1 MGTPSYMAPE
11 QAAGDTHA
19 IGPLSDVYAL
29 GAILY
34 ELLTGR
40 PPFRGPTLVVT
51 LELVRHQDP
60 TPPSRVN
67 PRVPRDLE
75 TICLKCLAKEP
86 GRRYSSALA
95 LAQDLERYCGGE
107 SILARRE
114 GLPARLWRKVKRRP
128 LVAVLTPVVV
138 ALVVV
143 AAIVG
148 RRALQDRAA
157 AARDRKVTALNQK
170 FEDGLAV
177 TDWTADHLRTMDGL
191 LADLQELDPDRVDEA
206 RQRVRQRFGAS
217 IRRAIDRPSSL
228 QAQHVAGV
236 EGLLELLA
244 DRDLHALPPLREAL
258 ALRTRRWEPLFDLEA
273 PAEGLD
279 NVFEPGH
286 VYVDGKTLKAL
297 PPFTPRVVTRVGA
310 AGNIRLEAAFR
321 RSCDAVPG

>member
-95 LAQDLERYCGGE
+95 LAQDLERCRAGE

-128 LVAVLTPVVV
+128 LVAALVPVMAA
-138 ALVVV
+138 ALVVAV
-143 AAIVG
+143 VLG
-148 RRALQDRAA
+148 RRGLEDREV
-157 AARDRKVTALNQK
+157 AARDRKVTALNQQIR
-170 FEDGLAV
+170 DDHDRTV
-177 TDWTADHLRTMDGL
+177 WTAERLRTK
-191 LADLQELDPDRVDEA
+191 
-206 RQRVRQRFGAS
+206 
-217 IRRAIDRPSSL
+217 
-228 QAQHVAGV
+228 
-236 EGLLELLA
+236 EGLVAEL
-244 DRDLHALPPLREAL
+244 EAL
-258 ALRTRRWEPLFDLEA
+258 APEQAEAARRHVLQRFTAFIQESMGRANLQADDVAAIDASLALLAERDAAAVPHLLQRLELRKLRWEPLFELQH
-273 PAEGLD
+273 P
-279 NVFEPGH
+279 F
-286 VYVDGKTLKAL
+286 DG
-297 PPFTPRVVTRVGA
+297 RD
-310 AGNIRLEAAFR
+310 AAFEGDQVVADADR
-321 RSCDAVPG
+321 RAAR